1 MNQLLKERYQIKV
14 EKLNLD
20 RDNLVEWLLQNM
32 KDDTIARLYITD
44 NYTNIGIDKEVDKE
58 IA

>member
-1 MNQLLKERYQIKV
+1 MNRMLKERDQIKV

-20 RDNLVEWLLQNM
+20 RDNLIEWLLQNM

-44 NYTNIGIDKEVDKE
+44 RYIWVGIDKEVDHG
-58 IA
+58 